1 MAELEYD
8 GFTPEEAAVI
18 NRLDRSRLP
27 RHLAVIMDGNGR
39 WATQRSL
46 PRVLGHHAG
55 VETVRFMITACHS
68 LGIPYLTL
76 YSFSTEN
83 WKRPEAEVQAL
94 MALIEGQLRNELVT
108 MDRKGVYVRHLGR
121 REGLPDSLLQT
132 LDDCEAQTRHNT
144 ALTLSFAI
152 NYSGRAELLDAV
164 KRLARAGHDAAS
176 LTEAM
181 GEIVHLRA
189 NHSKDTLI
197 GMAPEAARRVE
208 MHEHNKAVR
217 EALPTTTRQADLSD
231 RADAALAAANE
242 SYANTHHHTADDD
255 SY

>member
-176 LTEAM
+176 LTEEDITGAM
-181 GEIVHLRA
+181 YLPAHPDPDLVIRTAGEMRMSNFMLW
-189 NHSKDTLI
+189 
-197 GMAPEAARRVE
+197 EAAYAE
-208 MHEHNKAVR
+208 FWSTPAFWPEF
-217 EALPTTTRQADLSD
+217 
-231 RADAALAAANE
+231 RAPQLLAALE
-242 SYANTHHHTADDD
+242 EYLRRTRKYGGVTS
-255 SY
+255 